1 MNLWAVINHHKYPR
15 GQDWDAE
22 SQVPDSGVG
31 KLVINNV
38 IFLQQHLLSALS
50 HLQREMLRGTSKC
63 TCPNQV
69 HQELSPGQDTE
80 QGSANSE
87 AVGVLGLHPITLTA
101 LPHCF
106 PLQPS
111 ASCVLFSDG
120 RAAVKQPTTSPHA
133 HTAPTSSTG
142 CCVPSRD
149 SKCYSRISHNTEL
162 KLCKEDSVVGSFPD
176 ILLTK

>member
-1 MNLWAVINHHKYPR
+1 MVT
-15 GQDWDAE
+15 
-22 SQVPDSGVG
+22 
-31 KLVINNV
+31 NNAT
-38 IFLQQHLLSALS
+38 FLQQLPSTAQCFIS
-50 HLQREMLRGTSKC
+50 QRKILRGTSRC

-69 HQELSPGQDTE
+69 HQELSPGQDKE

-87 AVGVLGLHPITLTA
+87 AVGALGLHPIMLTA

-111 ASCVLFSDG
+111 ASHVLFSDG

-142 CCVPSRD
+142 RCIPSRD
-149 SKCYSRISHNTEL
+149 LKCYSRISHNTQKKSFLQKMVSLEL
-162 KLCKEDSVVGSFPD
+162 PRYTADKIMSHFIAISLMRVNNRGALFNQYS
-176 ILLTK
+176 